1 MPESI
6 DKFSSSYNYEIQTP
20 EPPPVSP
27 KNDARTL
34 FKHALLFV
42 LTFMSVSVTSLTFV
56 GQSGIAESFWGML
69 DEGALF
75 AFLLL
80 AFLGTHEFGHYFAAV
95 SHKIKTTL
103 PYFIPIPFIAIG
115 TLGAVIRIKEKIEDT
130 RKLFDVGISGPIA
143 GFVVSLIVLIYG
155 FSTLPDADF
164 INNFAGHEHAKEYV
178 AQHGTYPDTPV
189 QPEEGAGELIVMG
202 ETLLYSFIASFFENV
217 PPMWEMYHFPFLFA
231 GWLGLF
237 FTALNLTPIGQ
248 LDGGHILYSLIGY
261 KKHQLVARIF
271 YAALTMLA
279 GTGIIP
285 PLYQLFS
292 SWGATYGFM
301 AWLAWAVVLY
311 YLLNKAYHGI
321 QRWIA
326 PAWALSL
333 IGSAIL
339 IFGFVGMSSNN
350 GFTVWLVWSI
360 FIAFFVGVEHPPAM
374 FERRLDKRRVY
385 LGWISMVVFV
395 LCISPNPIYILD

>member
-1 MPESI
+1 MPESPNN
-6 DKFSSSYNYEIQTP
+6 FSSYNYEIQTP
-20 EPPPVSP
+20 EPPPVGP
-27 KNDARTL
+27 RNDAWTL

-56 GQSGIAESFWGML
+56 GQSGVAESFWSML

-95 SHKIKTTL
+95 NHRIKTTL

-143 GFVVSLIVLIYG
+143 GFIVSLIVLIYG
-155 FSTLPDADF
+155 FSTLPEPDF

-178 AQHGTYPDTPV
+178 AQHGTYPESPV
-189 QPEEGAGELIVMG
+189 QPEGEGQLIVLG
-202 ETLLYSFIASFFENV
+202 ETLLYSFIASFFDNV

-261 KKHQLVARIF
+261 KNHQLVARIF
-271 YAALTMLA
+271 YGVLTMLA
-279 GTGIIP
+279 GAGIIP

-292 SWGATYGFM
+292 DWGALYGSM
-301 AWLAWAVVLY
+301 AWLAWAPALY
-311 YLLNKAYHGI
+311 YLLNRAYHGI
-321 QRWIA
+321 QRWVA
-326 PAWALSL
+326 PTWFLSL
-333 IGSAIL
+333 IGSTIL
-339 IFGFVGMSSNN
+339 IFGFVGLSGNN
-350 GFTVWLVWSI
+350 GFQVWLVWSI

-374 FERRLDKRRVY
+374 FERRLDKRRLY
-385 LGWISMVVFV
+385 LGWLSMALFV
-395 LCISPNPIYILD
+395 LCISPNPIYILS